1 MNIREQHEKF
11 EEQTLASYAMKSGQS
26 RGRQVPEPKHDY
38 RTEFQR
44 DRERIIHSTAFRRLE
59 YKTQVFVNHEGD
71 HYRTRLTHTIEV
83 SQLARGIARALRLNE
98 DLTEGI
104 SLAHDLGHTPFG
116 HSGEATL
123 NKLMKDHGGFEHNS
137 QSLKVVEKLEQRY
150 PEFPGLNLTFE
161 LREGI
166 LKHETIYD
174 NPSYPDELFPEDR
187 GTMECQVVNVAD
199 EIAYTCHDV
208 DDGLRSGLITAEG
221 LGAIPLWKELHE
233 KVIEKYPYIQ
243 NTDLYRH
250 EMVKAMMGLMT
261 TDCIDSSLDAINR
274 HEPKSVDDVRGM
286 ANNLV
291 CRSEDALSKEARLKQ
306 FLFDN
311 MYSHYRLR
319 RMAQKAERIIT
330 ILFESYVNNPD
341 QLPPNF
347 LNRIDNEDKYVVVA
361 DYIAGMTD
369 RFAGQEYKK
378 MIDPFELI

>member
-1 MNIREQHEKF
+1 MTIREKYEKN
-11 EEQTLASYAMKSGQS
+11 ENEYLAPYAMRSSDS
-26 RGRQVPEPKHDY
+26 RGRKIPEEKQSF
-38 RTEFQR
+38 RTDFQR

-59 YKTQVFVNHEGD
+59 YKTQVFVNYEGD

-83 SQLARGIARALRLNE
+83 SQIARGIARALRLNE

-104 SLAHDLGHTPFG
+104 ALAHDLGHTPFG

-123 NKLMKDHGGFEHNS
+123 NKLMKGHGGFEHNR
-137 QSLKVVEKLEQRY
+137 QSLKVVEQLENRY
-150 PEFPGLNLTFE
+150 PDFPGLNLTYE

-174 NPSYPDELFPEDR
+174 NPMYPNDLFKADR
-187 GTMECQVVNVAD
+187 GTLECQVVNVAD

-208 DDGLRSGLITAEG
+208 DDGLRSGLISYEG
-221 LGAIPLWKELHE
+221 LEEIALWNELHDI
-233 KVIEKYPYIQ
+233 VMARHPFIQ

-250 EMVKAMMGLMT
+250 QMVKELIGLMI
-261 TDCIDSSLDAINR
+261 TDAVTASMEALEHHHLAN
-274 HEPKSVDDVRGM
+274 VDDVRGM
-286 ANNLV
+286 PKNLV
-291 CRSEDALSKEARLKQ
+291 CRSDQALTKESRLKQ
-306 FLFDN
+306 FLFEK
-311 MYSHYRLR
+311 MYSHYRLM
-319 RMAQKAERIIT
+319 RMAEKAERILT
-330 ILFESYVNNPD
+330 TLFESYINNPD

-347 LNRIDNEDKYVVVA
+347 RSRIAGEDKYIVVA